1 MGCVFVYKTT
11 LHFCHAGKYGKQA
24 IVEEEQCED
33 LLLFVELLGHH
44 ATMLEEAG
52 EEQVPGSSV
61 QLVDVLLS
69 GTCLLLTFVNEELLK
84 VQYILHVHVYV
95 CVVLPFT
102 SATFT
107 TTPTIS
113 ESPCEHKKY

>member
-1 MGCVFVYKTT
+1 MRRCINHVA
-11 LHFCHAGKYGKQA
+11 FCCAGKYSKLS

-52 EEQVPGSSV
+52 EEQVPGSSI
-61 QLVDVLLS
+61 QLVDVLLN

-84 VQYILHVHVYV
+84 VQCAVLVVFLFFVSHFCHNSITTQVLEVLKCILD
-95 CVVLPFT
+95 LL
-102 SATFT
+102 S
-107 TTPTIS
+107 
-113 ESPCEHKKY
+113 